1 MALGLPHETMDVQGP
16 YPFIAMPQTWGMNR
30 RRFLAFFLVHTQP
43 SNFEEQSLRGSNEVL
58 DGQEQ
63 NEFDMQQGFFLY
75 ALEMAL

>member
-1 MALGLPHETMDVQGP
+1 
-16 YPFIAMPQTWGMNR
+16 MNR